1 MESLIKVEEF
11 DDVKQL
17 GDEINTLQD
26 QVYELS
32 KCLPK
37 SSSLVKIGKVNAAND
52 LQQAVNDKTS
62 IKASLQALHLKE
74 EQEKLPPEIT

>member
-1 MESLIKVEEF
+1 MDSLIKVEEF

-32 KCLPK
+32 KLC
-37 SSSLVKIGKVNAAND
+37 IHF
-52 LQQAVNDKTS
+52 
-62 IKASLQALHLKE
+62 I
-74 EQEKLPPEIT
+74 I